1 MTTASLSP
9 GSAPRQT
16 PWSPDVRPNLLFYAE
31 KIRALPEITA
41 VFLNVERM
49 APPTK
54 VRGSLRGR
62 TEEAPGSIA
71 DAISAA
77 PFTRDTAADALTPS
91 LRFQKELEAAW
102 GVQVFDRFTVVLSIF
117 RCNARTKEA
126 RLQVALA
133 ELPLLR
139 FGARPSSRGSPSRM
153 SDPLPG
159 VQ

>member
-1 MTTASLSP
+1 MWRGWPRPPRYAGVSGRFPRSGPRAEGVGSDGGGP
-9 GSAPRQT
+9 GI
-16 PWSPDVRPNLLFYAE
+16 N
-31 KIRALPEITA
+31 
-41 VFLNVERM
+41 
-49 APPTK
+49 
-54 VRGSLRGR
+54 
-62 TEEAPGSIA
+62 

-91 LRFQKELEAAW
+91 LRFQKELEATW

-139 FGARPSSRGSPSRM
+139 FGAHPSSRGSRSRV

-159 VQ
+159 VR